1 MKASETSVAPITF
14 VEKIWFSLARPL
26 LLGAAEPALLSRMS
40 SRLNCL
46 DTVSTAWAMEVSSST
61 SSWRRDRVPLRSLLW
76 SSERACWPF
85 FGSRQAKIIWWFGC
99 AARIWAV
106 A

>member
-40 SRLNCL
+40 RRLNCS
-46 DTVSTAWAMEVSSST
+46 DTVLTAWDMEVSSST
-61 SSWRRDRVPLRSLLW
+61 SSWRRDSVPLGSLLW

-85 FGSRQAKIIWWFGC
+85 CRSRQAIITWWFGC

>member
-26 LLGAAEPALLSRMS
+26 LFGAAEPALLSRMS
-40 SRLNCL
+40 SRLNCSE
-46 DTVSTAWAMEVSSST
+46 TVLTAWAMEVSSST
-61 SSWRRDRVPLRSLLW
+61 SSWRRDRVPLGSLLW
-76 SSERACWPF
+76 SSERAFWPF
-85 FGSRQAKIIWWFGC
+85 FRSRQAKITWWFWG

>member
-1 MKASETSVAPITF
+1 MKASETRLAPITF

-26 LLGAAEPALLSRMS
+26 LLGAAEPALLIRMS
-40 SRLNCL
+40 SRLNCSS
-46 DTVSTAWAMEVSSST
+46 TVCTAWVMEVSSST
-61 SSWRRDRVPLRSLLW
+61 SSWSRDRVPLRLLLW
-76 SSERACWPF
+76 SSERALWPF
-85 FGSRQAKIIWWFGC
+85 WRSRQAMIIWWFGC